1 MSCKPFKTSEAN
13 AKSFLRTK
21 GVIDEFLNVKDL
33 KQFRKLHTELKGQA
47 KSKYFANDPQWNE
60 KLFFE
65 DGNKIVPN
73 KLVFKQ
79 IDNINGVKY
88 SKFDKGSIDPNN
100 VEDIL
105 KTLSDKF
112 SIPYETV
119 NDNSLPYSGKFEDG
133 RVYINLAKVTPE
145 TAWHEFAHPFIEQ
158 VKEDNSKLYK
168 SLSNEIQTSTY
179 GKQVLAEVKELY
191 PELDEKGQIEE
202 AIVETIAR
210 LVTGKIDLKT
220 ITENK
225 TLFQKALEFIN
236 NIRKFLA
243 SLISKEYNKIHDFKL
258 EEKSINYTDINIAAL
273 DKDFRLKHFAQ
284 MMQYGHRINLLE
296 YSPLKYEN
304 RPQSEE
310 YINMHYEHIT
320 FLGRVENV
328 LHVFKT
334 MPSLHKLTNKG
345 RANFLEKLLLLHN
358 VFTDKKHSEFRQLY
372 PQLFQEKDIASINT
386 IINIFFNE
394 EEKNTLV
401 KTRTRRDDSSDD
413 KLIQEKVLV
422 FDELIKNIDADL
434 FINNSAQNY
443 LSVITK
449 FKTNETKVFQQLKNQ
464 WKVSDFGGVHHHIGA
479 YMNNAGAKTLSDA
492 IQLFIDLMSKN
503 IPMELATYSSKSKS
517 VPHGAIKL
525 SFKGDSPIME
535 SYLQD
540 IGSALIDYKGKKKRY
555 TNQGQYAIRLTL
567 DDELRYSYDELFI
580 NATQHNIDKIE
591 LLDNYDYYNEG
602 NNNLTL
608 SNEDFEKLKELSDLT
623 GAPIVEGSKV
633 VYQPTTVKPYKGASV
648 KYSKFGNEVKPGVQE
663 LFDTNS
669 ELSSIGTAEQYSQY
683 LDTIFPNSKVKDIV
697 YHFGGKPLSE
707 FRKTNRGKGIY
718 FTTDINGKYVFY
730 PNNVTNK
737 SEESRTT
744 AIVNI
749 KDVKYGESSKL
760 FKTSTDKENFYYNKN
775 QLSKLQNNINE
786 LRNNNAPKSE
796 INEAIEL
803 INDFEPKPVNYQS
816 INIFN
821 NLANDDI
828 DVDGLLIQNPLGDI
842 YTDEKFIIVFEPE
855 QIHILGS
862 NQDVEGFKKFV
873 TPLPTKVSP
882 EEFDN
887 LYKSLTYYFFTGD
900 AANSLDKLM
909 NKVDGILKNISNA
922 RLTID
927 KLSSKEDLSDQEQEA
942 LIDAI
947 ETIQNDTE
955 YEADEKGLTEIKK
968 LLDLINNY
976 SDNKDVNENLFK
988 LLMSNTPDN
997 VEIVKAMVSE
1007 ETQLTEEQEIE
1018 EQIQELIQKGIIKT
1032 KCD

>member
-73 KLVFKQ
+73 KVVFKQ

-158 VKEDNSKLYK
+158 VKEDNPKLYK

-191 PELDEKGQIEE
+191 PELDEEGQVEE

-210 LVTGKIDLKT
+210 LVTGKISETEIK
-220 ITENK
+220 ENK
-225 TLFQKALEFIN
+225 AFFQKVLDFIN
-236 NIRKFLA
+236 SIRDVMAKAIGIEF
-243 SLISKEYNKIHDFKL
+243 NKRNDIKL
-258 EEKSINYTDINIAAL
+258 EEKSINYTDINIASL
-273 DKDFRLKHFAQ
+273 DKAFKLKHFAQ
-284 MMQYGHRINLLE
+284 MMQYGHRVDLDKYNALTKVDNLDTNNYYHDGKLLSGTE
-296 YSPLKYEN
+296 ELIAKEFIEITDFLKSVKSVTKK
-304 RPQSEE
+304 SEVS
-310 YINMHYEHIT
+310 IIGNITWHYERLQT
-320 FLGRVENV
+320 LLKLVKEDESFLSKDQIDDYQKIIDSIIPKLPIPYILENGR
-328 LHVFKT
+328 HVWGDLAYYNTMISKT
-334 MPSLHKLTNKG
+334 
-345 RANFLEKLLLLHN
+345 
-358 VFTDKKHSEFRQLY
+358 
-372 PQLFQEKDIASINT
+372 IAK
-386 IINIFFNE
+386 F
-394 EEKNTLV
+394 NTLSFEKRV
-401 KTRTRRDDSSDD
+401 RTEESLGPR
-413 KLIQEKVLV
+413 
-422 FDELIKNIDADL
+422 
-434 FINNSAQNY
+434 
-443 LSVITK
+443 
-449 FKTNETKVFQQLKNQ
+449 QLKNQ
-464 WKVSDFGGVHHHIGA
+464 WKVSDFDGVYHNIGA
-479 YMNNAGAKTLSDA
+479 YMNNAGASSVTDA
-492 IQLFIDLMSKN
+492 IQKFIDLMTKN
-503 IPMELATYSSKSKS
+503 VSIELATYSEKSIKPPKGS
-517 VPHGAIKL
+517 IKL
-525 SFKGDSPIME
+525 SFKKESPVIR
-535 SYLQD
+535 SYLRD
-540 IGSALIDYKGKKKRY
+540 VMSYLEWDKNYVGKRVSKR
-555 TNQGQYAIRLTL
+555 
-567 DDELRYSYDELFI
+567 DDFLRTDLNEELPHGYDELFV
-580 NATQHNIDKIE
+580 NATQ
-591 LLDNYDYYNEG
+591 
-602 NNNLTL
+602 NNLDAIYLPPVAEFDSVNQMWVKIDL
-608 SNEDFEKLKELSDLT
+608 SPTELTKLKELSDLT
-623 GAPIVEGSKV
+623 GAPIVENGTTI
-633 VYQPTTVKPYKGASV
+633 YQPTTVKPYKGASV

-909 NKVDGILKNISNA
+909 NKVDGILKSISNA
-922 RLTID
+922 NSIIEQ
-927 KLSSKEDLSDQEQEA
+927 LSKKENLSDQEQEA